1 MPFPKLSAVFNNCA
15 LHALTPE
22 LCAEVKKYAE
32 NPDYD
37 NKHNPEYLRLKAQFA
52 KFYGFDRADFDWAS
66 FAKILGVY
74 NPFDVQLILGPVL
87 RGFMRK
93 PMRHHDLT
101 VTLAEMDGLSVK
113 DYIAGYTTTRVELN
127 GRYRTL
133 APDEVALHVAT
144 PLGLSLCY
152 HSSESEP
159 RLLSAENSVAEV
171 TIYHAGDLEGTA
183 SGHWERVSTTDNPQ
197 YIDYEHHET
206 TQLTCILP
214 FLGQGQELNELGLK
228 LLRDHIQRVACGFGG
243 AEDIQLTSSQIT
255 NYLFF
260 IQCVPKPLAVT
271 LLGDELTD
279 DTRNFIQRY
288 SLQNPVRPGQIVE
301 IYIKTF
307 KFDKPHVD
315 ALQEQII
322 TRLLS
327 LLSTKQINALRDS
340 NYFAVLGAQA
350 RAMVQRTTQA
360 MKAIVVDFSTSVD
373 VDTAKNQLL
382 DELNAHLRNSEH
394 NLNAMGK
401 SNSNYPQ
408 LQVIFDN
415 KCHDIQKAALAR
427 KRERLLIEMNFDRYL
442 QNFTA
447 QAIAED
453 EKAVTHPECEVTA
466 RALHTFVRDLTA
478 AKQLFLDNHTTM
490 EHSKTVLK
498 EACQVACAAVSP
510 HLEEH
515 PGWIKRI
522 TEFLKDILVYL
533 GRGIGAP
540 VHRWTMF
547 NPAPERP
554 LDSFEREFVNNP
566 ELFGTTAI

>member
-52 KFYGFDRADFDWAS
+52 KFYGFNKADFDWAS

-93 PMRHHDLT
+93 PMRHHEFT
-101 VTLAEMDGLSVK
+101 AMLAEIDELSVR
-113 DYIAGYTTTRVELN
+113 DYIAGYTKTTVELN

-159 RLLSAENSVAEV
+159 QLLPAENPVAEV

-183 SGHWERVSTTDNPQ
+183 SGHWERVPTTDNPE

-228 LLRDHIQRVACGFGG
+228 LLRDQIQRVAYGHVG

-260 IQCVPKPLAVT
+260 TQCVPKKLAVT
-271 LLGDELTD
+271 LLGDGITD
-279 DTRNFIQRY
+279 DTRKFIQGYR
-288 SLQNPVRPGQIVE
+288 LQNPVRPGQIVE

-307 KFDKPHVD
+307 KFDKPRVD
-315 ALQEQII
+315 PAQEQII

-327 LLSTKQINALRDS
+327 GLSTKQINALRDS
-340 NYFAVLGAQA
+340 KYFTALGVQA

-360 MKAIVVDFSTSVD
+360 MKAIVVDFSESVD
-373 VDTAKNQLL
+373 VEADKNQLL
-382 DELNAHLRNSEH
+382 GVLNAHLRNSEH
-394 NLNAMGK
+394 NLNAVGK

-415 KCHDIQKAALAR
+415 KYRDIETAALAR
-427 KRERLLIEMNFDRYL
+427 KRERLLIEMNFDDYL
-442 QNFTA
+442 QSFTD
-447 QAIAED
+447 QALAED
-453 EKAVTHPECEVTA
+453 EKAATHPECEVTA

-478 AKQLFLDNHTTM
+478 AKQIFLDNHTTM
-490 EHSKTVLK
+490 ERSKTVLK
-498 EACQVACAAVSP
+498 EACQAAHAAVSP

-515 PGWIKRI
+515 LDWIKRI
-522 TEFLKDILVYL
+522 TEFLKDVLVYL

-554 LDSFEREFVNNP
+554 LDGFEREVVNNP
-566 ELFGTTAI
+566 VLLAI